1 MGGGKLFKI
10 LKQFQISQFVFLGFI
25 IAGFY
30 ILIFVPTFPMKLLG
44 TGIVVLSFIGLVIS
58 LYRAGEISGR
68 DEYSELRKPSEP
80 LPIDLKINVIETDI
94 AKIKTFENISENF
107 SGLSEAIDNK
117 KKENKKKPSLLQSIV
132 DFVAKSNGET
142 FPTPQKRRTN
152 KELAKDKENDETSS
166 EQSSENAFLDGDS
179 GFRIIRK
186 RDSKLTDKVKETG
199 ASEEKKVESPQE
211 KEKNLK
217 KIEATIEEEQNVK
230 SESSV
235 EVVNKS
241 QERIE
246 ETKKNYSEY
255 KATHPSIEVETKV
268 KKDLEIIDVD
278 FRNRELHVDFTEFGK
293 EEIVFKGEPIRE
305 MNILFEKMLNV
316 VRTVTKTQTVAFYL
330 VNSTNDQL
338 ILQALVSER
347 GNEELRYQSKI
358 PIGGDLVS
366 QLVKRGKPEI
376 IDLINQNAVIDLL
389 PYYSKPIRVESF
401 IGVPIVKDKS
411 VKAILCAD
419 TNVKEVYDAY
429 SVNFFIHYSK
439 IFDLLFEVFS
449 KKYQLYLES
458 QILSLISDVNNW
470 FFSSNLKFIDLLKNI
485 SNGIV
490 NKFNF
495 TTVGISL
502 YDFNSKNYRVFE
514 ICSKKNLDLGL
525 RKKEVDMRRSLLGK
539 SLNQKYT
546 LIEKVDESKIRV
558 NLMEAKI
565 KKGFFFSVPMKARE
579 GIYGAIFGYFE
590 KWSEF
595 YEFCIKMLDEVAFL
609 LGISYENERLYSE
622 LIEKHSLQTN
632 NSNNHIQ
639 GFMQR
644 LEEECIRANDFGLVF
659 SVCKISI
666 DNYLFDDSIIPQF
679 ELETRKV
686 LLKYLYRILKPYD
699 VVGEFEDG
707 TIGLILIGRTGRDS
721 KFDLDDVRK
730 NIAQTQLKI
739 NNENVF
745 FTISVGIA
753 QFSPG
758 TDVNKIYDNLKK
770 AWEISQSRGNLV
782 TLY

>member
-30 ILIFVPTFPMKLLG
+30 ILLFVPTFPMKLLG
-44 TGIVVLSFIGLVIS
+44 TGIVVLSFIGLIIS

-80 LPIDLKINVIETDI
+80 LPSDLKINVIETDN
-94 AKIKTFENISENF
+94 AKIKTFENISENH
-107 SGLSEAIDNK
+107 SGLSEAIDRKKKINK
-117 KKENKKKPSLLQSIV
+117 KKTSLLQSLI
-132 DFVAKSNGET
+132 DFVAKSNAENFPTFKEEKETLKAKKYDESTSEQIGEET
-142 FPTPQKRRTN
+142 FT
-152 KELAKDKENDETSS
+152 
-166 EQSSENAFLDGDS
+166 DGDS

-186 RDSKLTDKVKETG
+186 RDAKPTDKNKETD
-199 ASEEKKVESPQE
+199 SVEEKKVESPEE
-211 KEKNLK
+211 KETNLE
-217 KIEATIEEEQNVK
+217 IIVATDAGKEK
-230 SESSV
+230 FESRA
-235 EVVNKS
+235 EYIKTS

-246 ETKKNYSEY
+246 ATQTNRNYSEF
-255 KATHPSIEVETKV
+255 KSKDFSIDVPTKV
-268 KKDLEIIDVD
+268 KKDSEVVDVD
-278 FRNRELHVDFTEFGK
+278 FRNRELQIDFTEFNN

-305 MNILFEKMLNV
+305 MSILFEKMLNV

-347 GNEELRYQSKI
+347 GKEELHYQSKI

-366 QLVKRGKPEI
+366 QLVKRRKPEI
-376 IDLINQNAVIDLL
+376 IDLINQNAVLDLL
-389 PYYSKPIRVESF
+389 PYYSKPVKVESF

-458 QILSLISDVNNW
+458 QILNLINEVNNW
-470 FFSSNLKFIDLLKNI
+470 FFSSNLKLLDLLKNV
-485 SNGIV
+485 SNGII
-490 NKFNF
+490 NKFGF
-495 TTVGISL
+495 TTVGICL
-502 YDFNSKNYRVFE
+502 YDFDSKNYRVFE
-514 ICSKKNLDLGL
+514 ISSKKNFDLDL

-539 SLNQKYT
+539 SLNQKQT
-546 LIEKVDESKIRV
+546 LIEKVDEGKIRV
-558 NLMEAKI
+558 NLMETKI

-590 KWSEF
+590 KWSGS
-595 YEFCIKMLDEVAFL
+595 YEFSIKMLDNVAFL
-609 LGISYENERLYSE
+609 LGIASENDRLYSE
-622 LIEKHSLQTN
+622 LVEKLSIQTN
-632 NSNNHIQ
+632 NYNSQ
-639 GFMQR
+639 VQDFMQR
-644 LEEECIRANDFGLVF
+644 LEEECIRANDFGLIF

-739 NNENVF
+739 NNENIF

-758 TDVNKIYDNLKK
+758 IDVNKIYDNLKK
-770 AWEISQSRGNLV
+770 AWEISLSRGNLV

>member
-30 ILIFVPTFPMKLLG
+30 ILLFVPTFPMKLLG
-44 TGIVVLSFIGLVIS
+44 TGIVVLSFIGLIIS

-80 LPIDLKINVIETDI
+80 LPSDLKINVIETDN
-94 AKIKTFENISENF
+94 AKIKTFENISENH
-107 SGLSEAIDNK
+107 SGLSEAIDRKKKINK
-117 KKENKKKPSLLQSIV
+117 KKTSLLQSLI

-142 FPTPQKRRTN
+142 FPIP
-152 KELAKDKENDETSS
+152 KEEKETLKAKKYDESTS
-166 EQSSENAFLDGDS
+166 EKIGEETFTDGDS

-186 RDSKLTDKVKETG
+186 RDAKPTDKTKETD
-199 ASEEKKVESPQE
+199 SIEEKKVESPEEKETNLEIIVATDAE
-211 KEKNLK
+211 KEKFESRAESIK
-217 KIEATIEEEQNVK
+217 TSQEGIEA
-230 SESSV
+230 
-235 EVVNKS
+235 S
-241 QERIE
+241 QTNR
-246 ETKKNYSEY
+246 NYSEF
-255 KATHPSIEVETKV
+255 KSKHFSIDVATKV
-268 KKDLEIIDVD
+268 KKDTEVIDVN
-278 FRNRELHVDFTEFGK
+278 FRNRELQIDFTEFNN

-305 MNILFEKMLNV
+305 MSILFEKMLNV

-347 GNEELRYQSKI
+347 GKEELHYQSKI

-376 IDLINQNAVIDLL
+376 IDLINQNAVLDLL
-389 PYYSKPIRVESF
+389 PYYSKPVKVESF

-458 QILSLISDVNNW
+458 QILNLINEVNNW
-470 FFSSNLKFIDLLKNI
+470 FFSSNLKLLDLLKNV
-485 SNGIV
+485 SNGII

-495 TTVGISL
+495 TTVGICL
-502 YDFNSKNYRVFE
+502 YDFDSKNYRVFE
-514 ICSKKNLDLGL
+514 ICSKKNFDLDL

-539 SLNQKYT
+539 SLNQKQT
-546 LIEKVDESKIRV
+546 LIEKVDEGKIRV
-558 NLMEAKI
+558 NLMETKI

-579 GIYGAIFGYFE
+579 GIYGAVFGYFE
-590 KWSEF
+590 KWNDS
-595 YEFCIKMLDEVAFL
+595 YEFSIKMLDDVAFL
-609 LGISYENERLYSE
+609 LGIASENDRLYSE
-622 LIEKHSLQTN
+622 LVEKFSIQTN
-632 NSNNHIQ
+632 NYNSQ
-639 GFMQR
+639 VQDFMQR

-707 TIGLILIGRTGRDS
+707 TVGLILIGRTGRDS

-739 NNENVF
+739 NNENIF

-758 TDVNKIYDNLKK
+758 IDVNKIYENLKK
-770 AWEISQSRGNLV
+770 AWEVSLSRGNLV